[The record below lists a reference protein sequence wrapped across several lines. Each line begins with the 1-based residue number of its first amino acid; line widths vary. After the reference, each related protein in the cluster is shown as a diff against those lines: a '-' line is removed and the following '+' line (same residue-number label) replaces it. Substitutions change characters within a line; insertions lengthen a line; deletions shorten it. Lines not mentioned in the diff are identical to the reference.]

1 MTDPEVGRLTFV
13 GVVGPDPTPEE
24 MAALM
29 AKRITHLPRAVA
41 ESQGYRMLDPQTIL
55 VVGDTPKDI
64 DAAKAT
70 VG

>member
-29 AKRITHLPRAVA
+29 AN
-41 ESQGYRMLDPQTIL
+41 G
-55 VVGDTPKDI
+55 
-64 DAAKAT
+64 
-70 VG
+70 